1 LAKLVPP
8 LCTAIDLKV
17 TTIPIA
23 YGNQNLTVSRY
34 EAGKGST
41 GALSRPESRDNLP
54 LAINA
59 VCIMKR
65 YEICILTTQW
75 PVDPI
80 TEPADDCPIA
90 KV

>member
-1 LAKLVPP
+1 MAAEEESAIVDADAVPC
-8 LCTAIDLKV
+8 LE
-17 TTIPIA
+17 
-23 YGNQNLTVSRY
+23 G
-34 EAGKGST
+34 
-41 GALSRPESRDNLP
+41 RDNLP

-59 VCIMKR
+59 VCITKR